1 MATTT
6 SPQVGKAANALWY
19 ALAALAVIALAG
31 FIVLAV
37 LIVKGNG
44 VDRIP
49 AQPTTPSPT
58 LQQPPP
64 PMGPGMA
71 PPAGGAP
78 APGAVPAPGQAPAP
92 GVAPGPAPRQS
103 APAPRTPAPAP
114 PG

>member
-71 PPAGGAP
+71 PPAGAP

-92 GVAPGPAPRQS
+92 GPAPRQS
-103 APAPRTPAPAP
+103 APAPRTPASAP

>member
-49 AQPTTPSPT
+49 AQPSTPSPT

-78 APGAVPAPGQAPAP
+78 APAPGAVPAPGQAPAP
-92 GVAPGPAPRQS
+92 GSLPRQS

>member
-78 APGAVPAPGQAPAP
+78 APGAVPAPGQAP
-92 GVAPGPAPRQS
+92 GIAPGPAPRQPAT
-103 APAPRTPAPAP
+103 APTPAPAP

>member
-6 SPQVGKAANALWY
+6 SPQLGKVANALWY
-19 ALAALAVIALAG
+19 ALTALAVIALAG

-49 AQPTTPSPT
+49 PQPSTPSPT

-78 APGAVPAPGQAPAP
+78 APGAVPPPGQAPAP
-92 GVAPGPAPRQS
+92 GSAPGPAPRQS
-103 APAPRTPAPAP
+103 GGPVPTPTR
-114 PG
+114 

>member
-49 AQPTTPSPT
+49 AQTSTPSPT

-78 APGAVPAPGQAPAP
+78 APAPGAVPAPGQAPAP
-92 GVAPGPAPRQS
+92 GSLPRQP